1 MTKDVIALTPGMP
14 DTWALLAG
22 LYAGGAGTHVTAG
35 SEGAVLRLCAPDGR
49 PLVSVEAPLLVQVP
63 GEAERLLGRNVPV
76 PFWWT
81 EARASGA
88 VPEAERLA
96 GSVCGRL
103 ALLLGG
109 STWPETAASTDVV
122 DVGAAVAPDD
132 GQPVVDV
139 LTGSTAVVL
148 ADRPVLAL
156 TTWLSEVL
164 RDTAESGRALQIVTP
179 PHVRLSA
186 PARAT
191 LLQPPNRWVV
201 QDPDQGYYDGLSGAV
216 LRWQGGTF
224 APALGADGTASVA
237 EAFGRTSPSAERQLL
252 VAFRTTL
259 PAQED
264 VVLGDGVETAWRALT
279 GSPPAGWGTAEPVNL
294 PWSAHRLTGL
304 ARDRAPD
311 PTHLIVAG
319 HPDRPA
325 LGWIRVT
332 RTTAGV
338 EQDVTLT
345 LGYGEGEAPPLDA
358 ITPLAEHPRRGTR
371 PDDHA
376 GLGPPGPPRPH
387 HGARA
392 AGAAPAGGLH
402 PGRAGRPGHRPH
414 PCPPPARRGAPR
426 RPGPRRRP
434 GPALPAGRRDGPRRP
449 HRTPAPGRASAGR
462 NAGCGARGLRAASA
476 PAGSPTNSG
485 ANETG
490 HRHMPGASNTSP
502 AHCITCNELRRSNG

>member
-1 MTKDVIALTPGMP
+1 MTKDVIALTPEMP

-22 LYAGGAGTHVTAG
+22 LYAGGPRTHVSAG

-63 GEAERLLGRNVPV
+63 GEAERLLGREVPV

-122 DVGAAVAPDD
+122 DVGAVVAPDD

-201 QDPDQGYYDGLSGAV
+201 QDPSQGYYDGLSGAV
-216 LRWQGGTF
+216 LRWQDGTF

-237 EAFGRTSPSAERQLL
+237 EAFGRTSPSAERQLT

-294 PWSAHRLTGL
+294 PWSPRRLTGL
-304 ARDRAPD
+304 ARDRAPE

-319 HPDRPA
+319 HPGRPA
-325 LGWIRVT
+325 LAWIRVT

-358 ITPLAEHPRRGTR
+358 ITPLAETLVERHGLTTMLVSVRRAPRDLTTAPVLHGPPLPVAFTLGARDVGGIGLTHARR
-371 PDDHA
+371 PPVA
-376 GLGPPGPPRPH
+376 ARPVALGP
-387 HGARA
+387 A
-392 AGAAPAGGLH
+392 AAPALH
-402 PGRAGRPGHRPH
+402 YPLGDGTDPRALTELQQLAAHLRAG
-414 PCPPPARRGAPR
+414 
-426 RPGPRRRP
+426 
-434 GPALPAGRRDGPRRP
+434 
-449 HRTPAPGRASAGR
+449 
-462 NAGCGARGLRAASA
+462 
-476 PAGSPTNSG
+476 
-485 ANETG
+485 
-490 HRHMPGASNTSP
+490 MPGAEQE
-502 AHCITCNELRRSNG
+502 A

>member
-14 DTWALLAG
+14 DTWAMLAG

-122 DVGAAVAPDD
+122 DVDAAVAPDD

-201 QDPDQGYYDGLSGAV
+201 QDPEQGYYDGLSGAV

-264 VVLGDGVETAWRALT
+264 VVLGEGVETAWRALT

-294 PWSAHRLTGL
+294 PWSARRLTGL

-358 ITPLAEHPRRGTR
+358 ITPLAETLVEGHGLTTMLVSVRRAPRDLTTAPVLQGPPLPVAFTLGARDVRDIGLTHARR
-371 PDDHA
+371 PPVA
-376 GLGPPGPPRPH
+376 ARPVALGP
-387 HGARA
+387 A
-392 AGAAPAGGLH
+392 AAPALH
-402 PGRAGRPGHRPH
+402 YPLGDGTDPGALTELQYLAAHLRAG
-414 PCPPPARRGAPR
+414 
-426 RPGPRRRP
+426 
-434 GPALPAGRRDGPRRP
+434 
-449 HRTPAPGRASAGR
+449 
-462 NAGCGARGLRAASA
+462 
-476 PAGSPTNSG
+476 
-485 ANETG
+485 
-490 HRHMPGASNTSP
+490 MPGAGRE
-502 AHCITCNELRRSNG
+502 A